1 MVGGIGT
8 TEGPALFQ
16 IHRGFLHSTVYTA
29 NRQQTL
35 AITRR
40 EMTEFVT
47 KSKLMCSPHE
57 RPMDPR
63 DTVLTWSDQR
73 ATLVRVPQ
81 LLPQPLA
88 CSQRRKK
95 QENIEAALEERVPDV
110 CLLPK

>member
-1 MVGGIGT
+1 MVGGIRT

-47 KSKLMCSPHE
+47 RSKRMCSPHE
-57 RPMDPR
+57 RPMNLR
-63 DTVLTWSDQR
+63 DKVLM
-73 ATLVRVPQ
+73 
-81 LLPQPLA
+81 
-88 CSQRRKK
+88 
-95 QENIEAALEERVPDV
+95 
-110 CLLPK
+110 